1 MKLKSIK
8 QITKFF
14 TWVAV
19 LILIASVAGA
29 AEEVDYLV
37 PGYTAEELAE
47 VREWEKKW
55 VGKKVDKTN
64 VDQVAE
70 FLPESYVGIYKNP
83 DKWGA
88 PPEGLFFNIGANR
101 PVAATPGMIE
111 STKKYSKLVETDKD
125 GTIINYKEL
134 AGFPFPNPK
143 TGRELAYNKEFNTDG
158 DGDHNR
164 QYSPTINPKKR
175 TDRFADSENWNLH
188 YVQRCDVEPKPAL
201 PDNIKGYRKGQFM
214 HMYLPPEMLNT
225 RMFTMRFIDAKKQDD
240 QYLYYAQYRRIRRM
254 ATSERENSI
263 DGTDMIYDDAN
274 QWDGHYSRNTY
285 KYLGRKDMLSARHQ
299 RSDEVVRKTGQ
310 AIPNEITLERCN
322 LYVVEVQSK
331 NPNYIYK
338 KRIWYL
344 DPESFYIMWQDMY
357 DKQDRF
363 WKTFMLLT
371 SDYKT
376 EQGHMRSMI
385 SGQVLQ
391 DFQRNHSG
399 YSSYKRL
406 ETGANISTN
415 MFSMSN
421 LQKTY

>member
-1 MKLKSIK
+1 MRPEIRKKTRDLIVCLLISM
-8 QITKFF
+8 FLPA
-14 TWVAV
+14 VAV
-19 LILIASVAGA
+19 
-29 AEEVDYLV
+29 AEETDYLA
-37 PGYTAEELAE
+37 PAYTPEELAE
-47 VREWEKKW
+47 VRKWEKNW
-55 VGKKVDKTN
+55 VGKKIDKTN
-64 VDQVAE
+64 IDQVAE
-70 FLPESYVGIYKNP
+70 FMPEAYVSIYKNP

-88 PPEGLFFNIGANR
+88 PPEGLFFDIGAYR

-111 STKKYSKLVETDKD
+111 STKKYSKLVKTDKD
-125 GTIINYKEL
+125 GTIINYTEL

-175 TDRFADSENWNLH
+175 TDRYADSENWNLH

-201 PDNIKGYRKGQFM
+201 LKNPKGYRKGQFM

-225 RMFTMRFIDAKKQDD
+225 RMFTMRFIEEGKDDD

-254 ATSERENSI
+254 STSERENSI

-299 RSDEVVRKTGQ
+299 RSDEVQRKPGQ
-310 AIPNEITLERCN
+310 AIPNDITLERCN
-322 LYVVEVQSK
+322 LYAVEVKSK
-331 NPNYIYK
+331 NSNYIYK

-357 DKQDRF
+357 DKQDRY

-376 EQGHMRSMI
+376 EQGHMRCMI

-406 ETGANISTN
+406 GTGVDINTN